1 LTSLDAVNYVSD
13 SILALGHA
21 MNRKKT
27 VCGLLILLLGLLSL
41 VGCKESADIDIA
53 LDYEHEDVKLDLSI
67 EAPELSLDLEIIP
80 PGPRPQ
86 ISHGMNGMYTQ
97 IDAPI
102 KNSPGNRNPSSY
114 LAIIDQFD
122 VENSYPARY
131 RPNPSSSNSGDAD
144 TRCNIFA
151 GDVMRAMGVPLP
163 TKGELGVGHGNSRYT
178 DPMTAN
184 ARDLYNWLSS
194 GSSGWRKIDINN
206 PADLELLRNHLRAGK
221 PALASDPGHIAVL
234 RPDQLPGQLTIA
246 NLGDIRIAQAGAYNY
261 NDIALQDAGYGTAFQ
276 PDFYIHD

>member
-1 LTSLDAVNYVSD
+1 
-13 SILALGHA
+13 

-27 VCGLLILLLGLLSL
+27 AYGLLLIFFSLLFLA
-41 VGCKESADIDIA
+41 GCEKPVDTNID
-53 LDYEHEDVKLDLSI
+53 LDLDSDYEHEEIGLDLSI
-67 EAPELSLDLEIIP
+67 EAPEIDIEFEIIP

-86 ISHGMNGMYTQ
+86 ITHGMQGMYTQ

-102 KNSPGNRNPSSY
+102 KNSPENRNPSSY
-114 LAIIDQFD
+114 LAVIDQFD
-122 VENSYPARY
+122 VENSYPVRY
-131 RPNPSSSNSGDAD
+131 RPDPNSPNSGDAD

-163 TKGELGVGHGNSRYT
+163 TKGELGVGHGPSLNT

-184 ARDLYNWLSS
+184 AEHLYNWLSS
-194 GSSGWRKIDINN
+194 GNNGWRRIDVNN

-234 RPDQLPGQLTIA
+234 RPDQLPDQLSIP

-261 NDIALQDAGYGTAFQ
+261 NDVALRDAAYGTKFQ
-276 PDFYIHD
+276 PDFFIHD

>member
-1 LTSLDAVNYVSD
+1 
-13 SILALGHA
+13 
-21 MNRKKT
+21 MNHKKT
-27 VCGLLILLLGLLSL
+27 AYGFLLILFSWLFLA
-41 VGCKESADIDIA
+41 GCQEPVDTGID
-53 LDYEHEDVKLDLSI
+53 LDLDSGYEHTDTNLDLIVEVPEVSI
-67 EAPELSLDLEIIP
+67 DFEVIT

-86 ISHGMNGMYTQ
+86 ITHGMNGMYTQ

-102 KNSPGNRNPSSY
+102 KNNPGDRDPASY
-114 LAIIDQFD
+114 LAVIDQFD
-122 VENSYPARY
+122 VESSYPARY
-131 RPNPSSSNSGDAD
+131 RPNLNSSNCGDTD

-163 TKGELGVGHGNSRYT
+163 TKGELGVGHGDSLNT

-184 ARDLYNWLSS
+184 AKHLHNWLL
-194 GSSGWRKIDINN
+194 GGNNGWRMIDINT

-234 RPDQLPGQLTIA
+234 RPDQLPDQLNIA

-261 NDIALQDAGYGTAFQ
+261 NDIALGDAGYGEDFQ
-276 PDFYIHD
+276 PDFFIHD